1 MGKEESDGIRIPAGN
16 GRMYFLD
23 VKEAKTGSKYLIFS
37 ESKKNKEGKF
47 DRQRIMVFA
56 DHFREVYDA
65 LKKVAS
71 EFGIG
76 P

>member
-1 MGKEESDGIRIPAGN
+1 MDKESSEGIRIPAGQ

-47 DRQRIMVFA
+47 DKQRIMVFA
-56 DHFREVYDA
+56 DHFKAVYDA
-65 LKKVAS
+65 MKKVAA
-71 EFGIG
+71 ELGVE
-76 P
+76 